1 MKYRCHLI
9 VFIFVS
15 IIPSPVLADAVRGE
29 QLLLWLTGQSPS
41 EVQAIMD
48 KAKSMAYV
56 QGMLDLYVVLSHRDP
71 GLKIYCVPDEGISI
85 GQAKD
90 IIVNWLNAHPK
101 RLKEEARILVLYA
114 LREAFPCD

>member
-1 MKYRCHLI
+1 MKYRFLFI
-9 VFIFVS
+9 VVIFVC
-15 IIPSPVLADAVRGE
+15 IIPSPVLADAVQGE
-29 QLLLWLTGQSPS
+29 QLLFWLTGQSPS
-41 EVQAIMD
+41 EVEAFMN

-90 IIVNWLNAHPK
+90 IIVKWLNAHPK
-101 RLKEEARILVLYA
+101 RMKEEARILVLYA
-114 LREAFPCD
+114 LRDAFPCN